1 MAFHTTEELNFLLP
15 GKIIE
20 SVKCYNVNNDLL
32 IFNPKGHAM
41 IDGGVEIQLNDLTLS
56 IGWSPELELFDVTA
70 NPISTLLKKL
80 DFYQIDTKQLE
91 IGSDLVGL
99 KIISCS
105 TKWNWYKDLNDD
117 FEPIG
122 NKHYIL
128 NELILTL
135 ENGRTFQL
143 ATINYK
149 LDNNGIQDVTFDSQG
164 ELMLSADT
172 IIPIQS
178 LED

>member
-32 IFNPKGHAM
+32 IFNPKGQAV

-56 IGWSPELELFDVTA
+56 IGWSPELELFDVTV

-99 KIISCS
+99 KIVSYS
-105 TKWNWYKDLNDD
+105 AQWNWYQDLNDD
-117 FEPIG
+117 FEPVG
-122 NKHYIL
+122 NKKYIL
-128 NELILTL
+128 NELILTF
-135 ENGRTFQL
+135 ENGRTFQI
-143 ATINYK
+143 ASINYK
-149 LDNNGIQDVTFDSQG
+149 LDSNGLQDLILDSQG